1 MPRAGARSRLEKLS
15 KNELKRRMKAQL
27 AAQKKAEKLAKQQ
40 AEQANKPKKPE
51 DEEELDPT
59 KYFENRC
66 AQIAKIEAAGGN
78 WYPHKFE
85 VTISVPEFIEKYSH
99 LGNGEHIAEELVH
112 IAGRIMLKRSSGSK
126 LVFYTLQGEGKSLQ
140 VMSSAADYEEG
151 FEAFTQIHGYIKR
164 GDIVGIVG
172 YPGRAK
178 RGELS
183 VFPHKIIVRPPSSCE
198 P

>member
-1 MPRAGARSRLEKLS
+1 
-15 KNELKRRMKAQL
+15 MKAQL

-112 IAGRIMLKRSSGSK
+112 VAGRIMLKRSSGSK

-183 VFPHKIIVRPPSSCE
+183 VFPHKIIVRPLSSCE